1 MQTPNDIGGTIPWE
15 AGETPAPP
23 DMHTPDYQG
32 GSIVNLMASIM
43 AARGGHSAYAPLRL
57 LPPAEI
63 IGVTNLVLLVIDGLG
78 ADYLARHS
86 PQGPLSRHLRGAITS
101 VFPTTTAAAIP
112 SFLTGEPPHQHGLT
126 GWFTWLR
133 ELGCVM
139 TVLPGHPRYG
149 GASYRQ
155 AGIDPA
161 RLYGLT
167 PVFQRLRTPS
177 VVVSPSYI
185 ANSDFNRALGV
196 GAKTIPYDGLKA
208 MFRATAIALRRA
220 SGPRYFYLYW
230 PKLDTLGHHQGIESP
245 VTRHHLAEI
254 EQVLTDF
261 LVQAAGTDTLVLVTA
276 DHGQIDTTPA
286 DRIDL
291 ADHPTL
297 AQCLAL
303 PLCGEPRAAF
313 CYLRPGHVETFSDY
327 CRSRLAGRME
337 VVPSQDL
344 IDRGLFGLGTPNPRL
359 VERVGDLT
367 LLLRGNNVINQRLP
381 SETPHVQIGVHG
393 GLSRAELLVPLC
405 LLRA

>member
-1 MQTPNDIGGTIPWE
+1 
-15 AGETPAPP
+15 
-23 DMHTPDYQG
+23 
-32 GSIVNLMASIM
+32 
-43 AARGGHSAYAPLRL
+43 
-57 LPPAEI
+57 
-63 IGVTNLVLLVIDGLG
+63 
-78 ADYLARHS
+78 
-86 PQGPLSRHLRGAITS
+86 
-101 VFPTTTAAAIP
+101 
-112 SFLTGEPPHQHGLT
+112 
-126 GWFTWLR
+126 
-133 ELGCVM
+133 
-139 TVLPGHPRYG
+139 
-149 GASYRQ
+149 
-155 AGIDPA
+155 
-161 RLYGLT
+161 
-167 PVFQRLRTPS
+167 